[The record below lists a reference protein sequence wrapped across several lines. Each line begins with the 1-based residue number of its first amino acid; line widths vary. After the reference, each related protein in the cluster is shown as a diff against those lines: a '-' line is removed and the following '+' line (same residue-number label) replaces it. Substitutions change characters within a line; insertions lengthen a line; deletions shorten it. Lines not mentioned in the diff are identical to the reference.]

1 MAEIASDRNLLS
13 SDSYFEHVNRS
24 GAPGIPAKRFR
35 CRLLTPLPLLDI
47 LPRMATKKFRIEH
60 DTLGEVRV
68 PATAFYGAQTQ
79 RAVENYPI
87 SGIREHPAFIRS
99 FVLIKKAAAFANHQL
114 EALDRKRADA
124 ISETCDRILGESR
137 FPLRKADLKSRRK
150 ASRKR
155 EDDLRSVSD
164 RIPQHYVAPEFVE
177 QFVVDVFQA
186 GAGTSFNMNVNE
198 VIANLSNR
206 ELGSA
211 IGSNDPIHP
220 NDHVN
225 MSQSTNDTVPTAT
238 RIATLL
244 LLRELFPQL
253 DALSDA
259 FEEKAEEFSDV
270 IKSGR
275 THLQDAVPVT
285 LGQEF
290 AAYAA
295 AVRRSTRL
303 LEAAADEL
311 RDLPIGGSATG
322 TGINT
327 PTGYRHVIVAHLSTF
342 TGLHLTSTFDLRE
355 GMQSQLPIAAV
366 ASALKNLALELTR
379 ITNDLR
385 LLASGPLTGL
395 AEIGLPSVQPG
406 SSIMPGKVN
415 PSMLECMNQ
424 LLFHVIGA
432 ESAISYAVQAG
443 QLELNVMMPLMAY
456 ELLFSIEILKNFLPI
471 YTERTI
477 RGITADRQRCES
489 YYITSPSLATALN
502 PVIGYEAAAKLA
514 KESAATKRPIP
525 DLIREKGL
533 MSEKQIAKIFSP
545 EFLAGQA
552 DRKR

>member
-1 MAEIASDRNLLS
+1 MALKKIR
-13 SDSYFEHVNRS
+13 YRS
-24 GAPGIPAKRFR
+24 
-35 CRLLTPLPLLDI
+35 
-47 LPRMATKKFRIEH
+47 EH
-60 DTLGEVRV
+60 DTLGEVKV
-68 PATAFYGAQTQ
+68 PATALYGAQTQ

-87 SGIREHPAFIRS
+87 SGIREHPSFIQAF
-99 FVLIKKAAAFANHQL
+99 VVIKKAAALANFEL
-114 EALDRKRADA
+114 KVLDRKRAEA
-124 ISETCDRILGESR
+124 ISNACDEILNDVSAP
-137 FPLRKADLKSRRK
+137 FRKTDFKTRA
-150 ASRKR
+150 KR
-155 EDDLRSVSD
+155 SAKEDDLRAVAAL
-164 RIPQHYVAPEFVE
+164 IPEQYISEEHRE

-198 VIANLSNR
+198 VVANLANR
-206 ELGSA
+206 SLGSKLGA
-211 IGSNDPIHP
+211 YDPIHP

-253 DALSDA
+253 DALSAA
-259 FEEKAEEFSDV
+259 FEMKGDEFADV

-290 AAYAA
+290 HAYAA
-295 AVRRSTRL
+295 AMRRSTRL
-303 LEAAADEL
+303 LESAANEL

-327 PTGYRHVIVAHLSTF
+327 PTGYRYAMVRHLST
-342 TGLHLTSTFDLRE
+342 LANLRLSSTADLRE

-424 LLFHVIGA
+424 LLFHIIGA

-456 ELLFSIEILKNFLPI
+456 ELLFSIEILKNFLPVF
-471 YTERTI
+471 TQRTI
-477 RGITADRQRCES
+477 AGITADRERCEA
-489 YYITSPSLATALN
+489 YYVTSPSLATALN
-502 PVIGYEAAAKLA
+502 PIIGYEKAAIIA
-514 KESAATKRPIP
+514 KESARTKTSIP
-525 DLIREKGL
+525 QLLREKEL
-533 MSEKQIAKIFSP
+533 LSEEEIARIFSP
-545 EFLAGQA
+545 GFLAGQA
-552 DRKR
+552 DKKGR